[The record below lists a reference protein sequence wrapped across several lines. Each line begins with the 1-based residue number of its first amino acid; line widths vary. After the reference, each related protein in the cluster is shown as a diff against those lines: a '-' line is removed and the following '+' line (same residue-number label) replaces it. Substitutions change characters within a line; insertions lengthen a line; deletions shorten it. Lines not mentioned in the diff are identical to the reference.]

1 MTRQRPCPTGAEED
15 TEADE
20 GRNTRAGEN
29 NLHVLRSRRLKPG
42 PQRDLLLGLKDGNVV
57 PYLDEGEGCVYFTGV
72 LQKKAI
78 QELHPKELP
87 RQMIV
92 KWGVST
98 CVSRRQLEYHA
109 CEVGQTQVW
118 FCAFKVERRLL
129 AGEVSLLI
137 IVGVRLSCSERI
149 IRLRLLDEGYALV
162 KFEETLPV
170 HPPPPR
176 IPLHASGG
184 LPGGNRKACGRI
196 LRGDGRAEYSMPN
209 SSSAEA
215 MC

>member
-1 MTRQRPCPTGAEED
+1 MTRQRPCPPARKRTRRRTKAEIREL
-15 TEADE
+15 
-20 GRNTRAGEN
+20 GRI
-29 NLHVLRSRRLKPG
+29 RRLKPG

-118 FCAFKVERRLL
+118 FCTFKVERRLL
-129 AGEVSLLI
+129 A
-137 IVGVRLSCSERI
+137 ERI

-162 KFEETLPV
+162 KFEEPCPCTRR
-170 HPPPPR
+170 HR
-176 IPLHASGG
+176 EYHYMH
-184 LPGGNRKACGRI
+184 PGGSLEEIERLAVESFEEMGEQNIACQI
-196 LRGDGRAEYSMPN
+196 LRPRRRCAKYAVGLLKFGRS
-209 SSSAEA
+209 
-215 MC
+215 

>member
-1 MTRQRPCPTGAEED
+1 
-15 TEADE
+15 
-20 GRNTRAGEN
+20 
-29 NLHVLRSRRLKPG
+29 LRSRRLKPG

-57 PYLDEGEGCVYFTGV
+57 PYLDEGEGCMYFTGV

-137 IVGVRLSCSERI
+137 IVGVCLSCSERI

-162 KFEETLPV
+162 KFEEPCPCTRR
-170 HPPPPR
+170 HR
-176 IPLHASGG
+176 EYHYMH
-184 LPGGNRKACGRI
+184 PGGSLEEIERLAVESFEEMGEQNIAW
-196 LRGDGRAEYSMPN
+196 
-209 SSSAEA
+209 
-215 MC
+215 

>member
-1 MTRQRPCPTGAEED
+1 MTRQRPCPPARKRTRRRTKAEIREL
-15 TEADE
+15 
-20 GRNTRAGEN
+20 GRI
-29 NLHVLRSRRLKPG
+29 RRLKPG

-162 KFEETLPV
+162 KFEEPCPCTRR
-170 HPPPPR
+170 HR
-176 IPLHASGG
+176 EYHYMH
-184 LPGGNRKACGRI
+184 PGGSLEEIERLAVESFEEMGEQNIAW
-196 LRGDGRAEYSMPN
+196 
-209 SSSAEA
+209 
-215 MC
+215 